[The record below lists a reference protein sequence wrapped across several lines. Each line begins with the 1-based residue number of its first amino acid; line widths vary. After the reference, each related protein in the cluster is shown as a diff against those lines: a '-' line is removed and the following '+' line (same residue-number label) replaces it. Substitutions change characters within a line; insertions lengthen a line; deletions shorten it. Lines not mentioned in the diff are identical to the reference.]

1 MATSRQIEFGYNPPS
16 GDRGRETIRPQ
27 EYMSDLKSA
36 LDVAT
41 QGFKSIWVADHLNYS
56 TEWRL
61 ECWTLL
67 TWIAARYPDV
77 GLSTLVMSN
86 TFRHPSVMAKMGAT
100 LQELSGG
107 RFALGYGAGWHEGEH
122 SAFGLELFRPGER
135 IDRMEE
141 AILVI
146 KALWSDAPAD
156 FSGRYYSLNN
166 THAEPRPDPMPPIMI
181 GGAGEKKT
189 LRVVAKHADWWNDV
203 ARPVPELQHK
213 LNVLKTHCD
222 ETGRDFHSIRK
233 SVSIGTFIDR
243 KHQRALDRHALSRWT
258 DSTVIAGDPVS
269 VREQYAELRE
279 LGFDMV
285 MTYFDDF
292 QDLTE
297 MKLFVDEVIP
307 SFD

>member
-189 LRVVAKHADWWNDV
+189 LRVVAKYADWWNDV

>member
-36 LDVAT
+36 LDLAT
-41 QGFKSIWVADHLNYS
+41 QGFKSIWVADHLNYA

-86 TFRHPSVMAKMGAT
+86 TFRHPAVMAKMGAT

-146 KALWSDAPAD
+146 KALWSDAPAN

-166 THAEPRPDPMPPIMI
+166 THAEPRPDPTPPIMI

-189 LRVVAKHADWWNDV
+189 LRVVAKYADWWNDV
-203 ARPVPELQHK
+203 ARPIPELQHK
-213 LNVLKTHCD
+213 LNVLKRHCD

-243 KHQRALDRHALSRWT
+243 KHQRALDRHASSRWT

-269 VREQYAELRE
+269 VREQFAELHE

-307 SFD
+307 AFS

>member
-1 MATSRQIEFGYNPPS
+1 
-16 GDRGRETIRPQ
+16 
-27 EYMSDLKSA
+27 MSDLWSA

-67 TWIAARYPDV
+67 TWIAARYPGV

-86 TFRHPSVMAKMGAT
+86 TFRHPSVVAKMGAT

-122 SAFGLELFRPGER
+122 SAFGLELFSPGER

-141 AILVI
+141 AIKVI
-146 KALWSDAPAD
+146 KTLWSESPAS
-156 FSGRYYSLNN
+156 FSGSYYSVSNA
-166 THAEPRPDPMPPIMI
+166 HAEPRPDPAPPIMI
-181 GGAGEKKT
+181 GGAGERKT

-203 ARPVPELQHK
+203 ARPIAELQHK
-213 LNVLKTHCD
+213 LNVLKKHCD
-222 ETGRDFHSIRK
+222 ETGRDFQSIRK
-233 SVSIGTFIDR
+233 SISIGTFIDR
-243 KHQRALDRHALSRWT
+243 KYSRALERAASRRSS

-269 VREQYAELRE
+269 VREQFAELQE

-285 MTYFDDF
+285 MTYFNDF

-307 SFD
+307 SFA

>member
-1 MATSRQIEFGYNPPS
+1 MATSQQIEFGYNPPS
-16 GDRGRETIRPQ
+16 GDRGRETIRPR
-27 EYMSDLKSA
+27 EYQSDLKAA

-41 QGFKSIWVADHLNYS
+41 GGFKSIWVADHLNYS

-86 TFRHPSVMAKMGAT
+86 TFRHPSVMAKMGAA

-107 RFALGYGAGWHEGEH
+107 RFALGYGAGWHVGEH
-122 SAFGLELFRPGER
+122 DAFGLELYRPGER

-146 KALWSDAPAD
+146 KALWSDAPAN
-156 FSGRYYSLNN
+156 FAGRFYSLNN
-166 THAEPRPDPMPPIMI
+166 AHAEPRPDPVPPIMI
-181 GGAGEKKT
+181 GGGGERKT
-189 LRVVAKHADWWNDV
+189 LRVVAKYADWWNDV
-203 ARPVPELQHK
+203 ARPIPDLQHK
-213 LNVLKTHCD
+213 LNVLKNHCD
-222 ETGRDFHSIRK
+222 EVGRDFHSIRK

-243 KHQRALDRHALSRWT
+243 KHQRALDRLASSRWS
-258 DSTVIAGDPVS
+258 DSTVIAGDPES
-269 VREQYAELRE
+269 VREQYGELRE

-307 SFD
+307 SFS

>member
-16 GDRGRETIRPQ
+16 GDRGRETIRPR

-41 QGFKSIWVADHLNYS
+41 QGFKSIWVADHLNYA

-86 TFRHPSVMAKMGAT
+86 TFRHPAVMAKMGAT

-146 KALWSDAPAD
+146 KALWSDAPAN

-189 LRVVAKHADWWNDV
+189 LRVVAKYADWWNDV
-203 ARPVPELQHK
+203 ARPIPELQHK
-213 LNVLKTHCD
+213 LNVLKRHCD

-243 KHQRALDRHALSRWT
+243 KHQRALDRHASSRWT

-269 VREQYAELRE
+269 VREQFAELHE

-307 SFD
+307 SFA

>member
-1 MATSRQIEFGYNPPS
+1 MATSHQIEFGYNPPS
-16 GDRGRETIRPQ
+16 GDRGRETIRPR
-27 EYMSDLKSA
+27 EYMSDLQSA

-41 QGFKSIWVADHLNYS
+41 QGFKTIWVADHLNYS

-67 TWIAARYPDV
+67 TWIAARYPEV

-86 TFRHPSVMAKMGAT
+86 TFRHPSVVAKMGAT

-122 SAFGLELFRPGER
+122 SAFGLELFSPGER

-141 AILVI
+141 AIKVI
-146 KALWSDAPAD
+146 KTLWSESPAS
-156 FSGRYYSLNN
+156 FSGRYYSVNN
-166 THAEPRPDPMPPIMI
+166 AHAEPRPDPVPPIMI
-181 GGAGEKKT
+181 GGAGERKT

-203 ARPVPELQHK
+203 ARPVAELQHK
-213 LNVLKTHCD
+213 LNVLKKHCD
-222 ETGRDFHSIRK
+222 EIGRDFHSIRK
-233 SVSIGTFIDR
+233 SISIGTFIDR
-243 KHQRALDRHALSRWT
+243 KHQRALERAASRRSS
-258 DSTVIAGDPVS
+258 DSSVIAGDPVS
-269 VREQYAELRE
+269 VREQFAELQE

-285 MTYFDDF
+285 MTYFNDF

-307 SFD
+307 SFA

>member
-189 LRVVAKHADWWNDV
+189 LRVVAKYADWWNDV
-203 ARPVPELQHK
+203 ARPIPELQHK

-307 SFD
+307 SFA

>member
-141 AILVI
+141 AIKVI
-146 KALWSDAPAD
+146 KTLWSESPAS
-156 FSGRYYSLNN
+156 FTGRYYSLNN

-203 ARPVPELQHK
+203 ARPVAELQHK
-213 LNVLKTHCD
+213 LNVLKKHCD

-269 VREQYAELRE
+269 VREQYGEIRE

-307 SFD
+307 AFS

>member
-1 MATSRQIEFGYNPPS
+1 MATSQHIEFGYNPPS
-16 GDRGRETIRPQ
+16 GDRGRETIRPR
-27 EYMSDLKSA
+27 EYQSDLKAA

-86 TFRHPSVMAKMGAT
+86 TFRHPSVMAKMGAA

-122 SAFGLELFRPGER
+122 DAFGLQLYRPGER

-141 AILVI
+141 AVLVI
-146 KALWSDAPAD
+146 KALWSDAPAN

-166 THAEPRPDPMPPIMI
+166 AYAEPRPDPVPPIMI

-189 LRVVAKHADWWNDV
+189 LRVVAKYADWWNDV

-213 LNVLKTHCD
+213 LNVLRKVIAMRPAATS
-222 ETGRDFHSIRK
+222 TQSANRSRLGRSSTASIK
-233 SVSIGTFIDR
+233 G
-243 KHQRALDRHALSRWT
+243 RWT
-258 DSTVIAGDPVS
+258 SWLQAAGRTRRSSPAIRQPCASSTPNFGNWGS
-269 VREQYAELRE
+269 
-279 LGFDMV
+279 
-285 MTYFDDF
+285 TW
-292 QDLTE
+292 
-297 MKLFVDEVIP
+297 
-307 SFD
+307 S

>member
-1 MATSRQIEFGYNPPS
+1 MDMSQHIEFGYNPPS
-16 GDRGRETIRPQ
+16 GDRGREIIRPR
-27 EYMSDLKSA
+27 EYQSDLKSA

-41 QGFKSIWVADHLNYS
+41 KGFKTIWVADHLNYS

-86 TFRHPSVMAKMGAT
+86 TFRHPSVMAKMGAA

-122 SAFGLELFRPGER
+122 DAFGLELYRPGER

-141 AILVI
+141 AIQVI
-146 KALWSDAPAD
+146 KALWTDAPAN
-156 FSGRYYSLNN
+156 FSGRFYSVNN
-166 THAEPRPDPMPPIMI
+166 AYAEPRPDPTPPIMI

-189 LRVVAKHADWWNDV
+189 LRVVAKYADWWNDV
-203 ARPVPELQHK
+203 ARPVPELRHK
-213 LNVLKTHCD
+213 LNVLKSHCD
-222 ETGRDFHSIRK
+222 ATERDFHSIRK

-243 KHQRALDRHALSRWT
+243 NHQRALDRFASSRWS

-285 MTYFDDF
+285 MTYFEDF

-307 SFD
+307 SFS

>member
-36 LDVAT
+36 LDLAT

-86 TFRHPSVMAKMGAT
+86 TFRHPAVMAKMGAT

-146 KALWSDAPAD
+146 KALWSDAPAN

-189 LRVVAKHADWWNDV
+189 LRVVAKYADWWNDV
-203 ARPVPELQHK
+203 ARPIPELQHK
-213 LNVLKTHCD
+213 LNVLKRHCD

-243 KHQRALDRHALSRWT
+243 KHQRALDRHASSRWT

-269 VREQYAELRE
+269 VREQFAELHE

-285 MTYFDDF
+285 MTYFNDF

-307 SFD
+307 NFD

>member
-56 TEWRL
+56 SEWRL

-86 TFRHPSVMAKMGAT
+86 TFRHPSVVAKMGAT

-141 AILVI
+141 AIKVI
-146 KALWSDAPAD
+146 KTLWSESPAS
-156 FSGRYYSLNN
+156 FTGRYYSVNN
-166 THAEPRPDPMPPIMI
+166 AHAEPLPNPMPPIMI
-181 GGAGEKKT
+181 GGAGERKT

-203 ARPVPELQHK
+203 ARPVAELQHK
-213 LNVLKTHCD
+213 LNVLKKHCD

-233 SVSIGTFIDR
+233 SISIGTFIDR
-243 KHQRALDRHALSRWT
+243 KHSRALERAATRRSS
-258 DSTVIAGDPVS
+258 DSVVVAGDPVS

-285 MTYFDDF
+285 MTYFNDF

-297 MKLFVDEVIP
+297 MKLFVDDVIP
-307 SFD
+307 SFA

>member
-36 LDVAT
+36 LDLAT
-41 QGFKSIWVADHLNYS
+41 QGFKSIWVADHLNYA

-86 TFRHPSVMAKMGAT
+86 TFRHPAVMAKMGAT

-122 SAFGLELFRPGER
+122 SAFGLDLFRPGER

-166 THAEPRPDPMPPIMI
+166 THAEPLPNPMPPIMI
-181 GGAGEKKT
+181 GGAGERKT

-213 LNVLKTHCD
+213 LNVLKKHCD

-233 SVSIGTFIDR
+233 SISIGTFIDR
-243 KHQRALDRHALSRWT
+243 KHSRALERAATRRSS
-258 DSTVIAGDPVS
+258 DSVVVAGDPVS
-269 VREQYAELRE
+269 VREQYAQLRE

-285 MTYFDDF
+285 MTYFNDF

-307 SFD
+307 SFA

>member
-36 LDVAT
+36 LDLAT
-41 QGFKSIWVADHLNYS
+41 QGFKSIWVADHLNYA

-86 TFRHPSVMAKMGAT
+86 TFRHPAVMAKMGAT

-146 KALWSDAPAD
+146 KALWSDAPAN

-166 THAEPRPDPMPPIMI
+166 THAEPRPDPTPPIMI

-189 LRVVAKHADWWNDV
+189 LRVVAKYADWWNDV

-213 LNVLKTHCD
+213 LNVLKRHCD
-222 ETGRDFHSIRK
+222 ETGRDFHAIRK

-243 KHQRALDRHALSRWT
+243 KHQRALDRHASSRWT

-269 VREQYAELRE
+269 VREQFAELHE

-307 SFD
+307 AFS

>member
-1 MATSRQIEFGYNPPS
+1 MAASQHIEFGYNPPS
-16 GDRGRETIRPQ
+16 GDRGRETIRPR
-27 EYMSDLKSA
+27 EYQSDLKAA

-67 TWIAARYPDV
+67 TWIAARYPEV

-86 TFRHPSVMAKMGAT
+86 TFRHPSVMAKMGAA

-122 SAFGLELFRPGER
+122 DAFGLELYRPGER

-141 AILVI
+141 AICVI
-146 KALWSDAPAD
+146 KALWSDAPAN
-156 FSGRYYSLNN
+156 FCGRYYSVKNA
-166 THAEPRPDPMPPIMI
+166 HAEPRPDPVPPIMI

-189 LRVVAKHADWWNDV
+189 LRVVAKYADWWNDV

-213 LNVLKTHCD
+213 LNVLRKHCD
-222 ETGRDFHSIRK
+222 ETGRDFDSIRK

-243 KHQRALDRHALSRWT
+243 KHQRALDKLASSRWS
-258 DSTVIAGDPVS
+258 DSTVVAGDPVA

-279 LGFDMV
+279 LGFEMV

-297 MKLFVDEVIP
+297 MKLFVEEVIP
-307 SFD
+307 SFS

>member
-36 LDVAT
+36 LDLAT
-41 QGFKSIWVADHLNYS
+41 QGFKSIWVADHLNYA

-86 TFRHPSVMAKMGAT
+86 TFRHPAVMAKMGAT

-146 KALWSDAPAD
+146 KALWSDAPAN

-189 LRVVAKHADWWNDV
+189 LRVVAKYADWWNDV

-213 LNVLKTHCD
+213 LNVLKRHCD

-243 KHQRALDRHALSRWT
+243 KHQRALDRHASSRWT
-258 DSTVIAGDPVS
+258 DSTVIAGDPSS
-269 VREQYAELRE
+269 VREQFAELHE

-285 MTYFDDF
+285 MTYFNDF